1 MEGTAKMRA
10 ELTHS
15 VSDINDP
22 NRPTK
27 KLGWFDWMDMD
38 IGKFSTVL
46 IYVMSFRCVDKK
58 GSFGVQDIMYSLI
71 NDFPLYKQLHE
82 QQQRSNIPVKNVKSN
97 NPFSTHYPNQ
107 CVYLKS
113 ITRHSHQCSVQAYY

>member
-15 VSDINDP
+15 LSDINDP

-38 IGKFSTVL
+38 IGKFSAVL
-46 IYVMSFRCVDKK
+46 
-58 GSFGVQDIMYSLI
+58 
-71 NDFPLYKQLHE
+71 
-82 QQQRSNIPVKNVKSN
+82 
-97 NPFSTHYPNQ
+97 
-107 CVYLKS
+107 VYDM
-113 ITRHSHQCSVQAYY
+113 

>member
-15 VSDINDP
+15 LSDINDP

-38 IGKFSTVL
+38 IGKLSTVL
-46 IYVMSFRCVDKK
+46 IFDMSFRCLD
-58 GSFGVQDIMYSLI
+58 
-71 NDFPLYKQLHE
+71 
-82 QQQRSNIPVKNVKSN
+82 
-97 NPFSTHYPNQ
+97 
-107 CVYLKS
+107 
-113 ITRHSHQCSVQAYY
+113 